1 MKTNGRIEYFCK
13 DTDIIRKAKNGN
25 NEIRKYHCSR
35 NLSMVSKVN
44 YSMRI
49 WPINLLRSSQ
59 IPYSEQSIMD
69 LHVFLFNILQG
80 VFPDVLL
87 DI

>member
-35 NLSMVSKVN
+35 NL
-44 YSMRI
+44 SMRI